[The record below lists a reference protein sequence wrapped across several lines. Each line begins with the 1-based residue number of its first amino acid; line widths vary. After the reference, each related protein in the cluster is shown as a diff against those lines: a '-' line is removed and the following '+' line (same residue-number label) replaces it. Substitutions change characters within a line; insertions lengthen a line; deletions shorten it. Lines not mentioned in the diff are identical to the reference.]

1 MVSMEF
7 VCVPW
12 PGVGEDRLCACNKKM
27 CCGTCIV
34 DRCFKVEIASKSW
47 QATALVLVLL
57 GIAGHQKLASW
68 PLPLQILRKSVADAK
83 RDTSLW
89 ETPGLQR
96 VETVSGNVTVTFGW
110 WKYWHFG
117 NGFWPQDPYFAFG
130 ICRECFEGGFLCAQK
145 PIVGTLEKKGT
156 TAMGSHSEVL
166 WSSVCRCGFK
176 VKGLACQMLY
186 SRRRTTDFAF
196 NSSSIDSFQ
205 RSSHKKRRARRAVSA
220 SSKYA
225 HSCSQLCQGTFLGCF
240 ATFLQ
245 CQTQSHRQTVREDFD
260 WWELRCECLN
270 SNVF

>member
-1 MVSMEF
+1 MLQ
-7 VCVPW
+7 
-12 PGVGEDRLCACNKKM
+12 GGD
-27 CCGTCIV
+27 
-34 DRCFKVEIASKSW
+34 CFKKLTGDSFGSCLVGNCWPSEVGQLASASADTAKVCCRCEERHVFVGDSWPPKSW
-47 QATALVLVLL
+47 NSQWECHGYLWLVKVLAFRKWL
-57 GIAGHQKLASW
+57 LTSGS
-68 PLPLQILRKSVADAK
+68 ILC
-83 RDTSLW
+83 LW
-89 ETPGLQR
+89 NLQR
-96 VETVSGNVTVTFGW
+96 M
-110 WKYWHFG
+110 
-117 NGFWPQDPYFAFG
+117 FWRRVF
-130 ICRECFEGGFLCAQK
+130 CVQK

-225 HSCSQLCQGTFLGCF
+225 HLCSQLCQGTFLGCF